1 MFEDFYDQ
9 FEEEDHEVF
18 ALIAQIIECSD
29 EGDCHVLTALV
40 LGMKFADTG
49 HLTTSEEELVWPV
62 SAADLQGEKGW
73 ERFHDDQICR
83 LKVRR
88 MKASC
93 CERPEEGR
101 WCLSEVVD
109 PDADCPELE
118 ALLDKLNTPL
128 VIWDDKL
135 GELTLERDAITFETV
150 VSWLGE
156 MVQLSLGFD
165 DETESTCSQAAAA
178 AKKMLADCE
187 RWDDALRGFAMEAR
201 PDDALAKKRA
211 AWVPLM
217 TLSHIWFKDGERF
230 VAYFHDPDCRGL
242 CVMVSGTITGG
253 PAEVQLVG

>member
-1 MFEDFYDQ
+1 MIDR
-9 FEEEDHEVF
+9 
-18 ALIAQIIECSD
+18 IIGCSD
-29 EGDCHVLTALV
+29 EGDCHVLSVLV
-40 LGMKFADTG
+40 LGMKFADASLLMTN
-49 HLTTSEEELVWPV
+49 EEELVWPV
-62 SAADLQGEKGW
+62 SADYLQGEKGW
-73 ERFHDDQICR
+73 KRLHEDQICR

-93 CERPEEGR
+93 FERPEER
-101 WCLSEVVD
+101 LWCLSEVMD

-156 MVQLSLGFD
+156 MLQVSLGFD

-178 AKKMLADCE
+178 AKKMLEDCE
-187 RWDDALRGFAMEAR
+187 RWDDELRSFAMEAR

-217 TLSHIWFKDGERF
+217 TLSNLVQGWRKLRCLLQRPGLPWPLRDGVGNGHGRACRRGVCGVTAHAGRRLHER
-230 VAYFHDPDCRGL
+230 PSTNGQR
-242 CVMVSGTITGG
+242 
-253 PAEVQLVG
+253 